1 MASYFCLMNF
11 KWLLIAI
18 IFFLPQSTFAQ
29 YRKIK
34 QGVWEGTASY
44 YHNKFNGRLTAN
56 GETFSN
62 SKMTAA
68 NNFLKLGTWVRVTN
82 TKNGKSVVVKINDR
96 MNKRNKRLI
105 DMSRASAKKLGYI
118 NAGLGHVKM
127 EVLPAYKKGKKIN
140 KKKGKKQVVSNEPTK
155 RIKKTKLKERVFK
168 FPAWAKIVLKY
179 EKDMRLKT
187 EYVSG
192 AHIGQMQDSMFSVT
206 TTGVEANK
214 SYRIMVLSRA
224 ASALK
229 TLNIIPG
236 DEAGMQIAGARYYAM
251 VQSKTEDAHFIFNL
265 NYDVPVGTKELRFE
279 WETES
284 YEGISEEDFVL
295 FVLEE

>member
-96 MNKRNKRLI
+96 MNKRNRRLI
-105 DMSRASAKKLGYI
+105 DMSRAAAEKLGYI
-118 NAGLGHVKM
+118 NAGLGNVKM
-127 EVLPAYKKGKKIN
+127 EVLPGYKKGKRKL
-140 KKKGKKQVVSNEPTK
+140 KKKKQAVAKVPAKRHGKIS
-155 RIKKTKLKERVFK
+155 LKERVFK
-168 FPAWAKIVLKY
+168 FPAWAKVVLKY
-179 EKDMRLKT
+179 EKEMKLQAK
-187 EYVSG
+187 YISG
-192 AHIGQMQDSMFSVT
+192 AHIGQRKDSMFSVT
-206 TTGVEANK
+206 ATGVEANK

-229 TLNIIPG
+229 IMNIIPG
-236 DEAGMQIAGARYYAM
+236 DEAGMQIASARYYAM
-251 VQSKTEDAHFIFNL
+251 VQSKTEEAHFIFNL